1 MIEKGKISWR
11 NTTLDINMI
20 IWLLGGLGLFL
31 YGMKMMGD
39 GLESAA
45 GNKLKFILE
54 KVTSNPISA
63 VAVGAAV
70 TAIIQSSS
78 ATTVM
83 VVGFVNSGIL
93 NLVQATGIIMGANIG
108 TTVTAFLVTF
118 DVDAMVPILLFVG
131 TVLVLFSRAKK
142 RRDLAMILLGFGIL
156 LLGMETMSGAMA
168 PLKDSQ
174 AFRTLIV
181 EIGHRWYLGI
191 LIGLGITLLV
201 QSSSASTGI
210 LIALTKTGSISIE
223 VAFPIILGANIGTCI
238 TALLSSITANKTAK
252 RAAVIHLLF
261 NVIGTVVFL
270 PLGPLL
276 IQAVKIISPG
286 SVTLEISFIHLIFNT
301 LNTLLLLP
309 FANVLIRLSATIVG
323 PEEEK
328 PSEILDRRLLQ
339 TPSIAEGQVIKET
352 VKMAELAKK
361 NFQMAIDAFVSNDL
375 AKMDEIYQN
384 EQRINTLTEIITE
397 FMVKLSGSDLD
408 INEFARIGD
417 TYHVINDIERIG
429 DHAENI
435 IELAEEK
442 HRKNVAISETAKVE
456 LANIYNYT
464 ILALDTAIESYR
476 TNDPK
481 KALSIVQ
488 VEKRIDDLQ
497 KEYRDTHIRRLNAG
511 QCTPL
516 ASILFLDL
524 LSNME
529 RVGDHSKNIADTIAH
544 IQDEVVSA

>member
-1 MIEKGKISWR
+1 MMEKGKISWR

-309 FANVLIRLSATIVG
+309 FANVLIRLSAAIVG

>member
-1 MIEKGKISWR
+1 M
-11 NTTLDINMI
+11 DINMI

-309 FANVLIRLSATIVG
+309 FANVLIRLSAAIVG

>member
-309 FANVLIRLSATIVG
+309 FANVLIRLSAAIVG

>member
-1 MIEKGKISWR
+1 M
-11 NTTLDINMI
+11 DIDMI

-31 YGMKMMGD
+31 YGMKMMAD

-54 KVTSNPISA
+54 KVTKNPLSS
-63 VAVGAAV
+63 VLVGAAV

-108 TTVTAFLVTF
+108 TTVTAFLVSIN
-118 DVDAMVPILLFVG
+118 VDAIIPVCLFAG
-131 TVLVLFSRAKK
+131 TVMVLFSRARK
-142 RRDLAMILLGFGIL
+142 RRDVAMILLGFGIMM
-156 LLGMETMSGAMA
+156 LGMKTMSGAMA
-168 PLKDSQ
+168 PLRESE
-174 AFRTLIV
+174 AFRNLILTL
-181 EIGHRWYLGI
+181 GTKWYLGI
-191 LIGLGITLLV
+191 LLGLVITLII

-210 LIALTKTGSISIE
+210 LIALTATGKITIE

-261 NVIGTVVFL
+261 NLIGTAIFL
-270 PLGPLL
+270 PLGPIL
-276 IQAVKIISPG
+276 IAVVKVISPE
-286 SVTLEISFIHLIFNT
+286 SVRLEISFIHLIFNT
-301 LNTLLLLP
+301 LNTALLLP
-309 FANVLIRLSATIVG
+309 FAGVLIRLSALIVG
-323 PEEEK
+323 PEEAM
-328 PSEILDRRLLQ
+328 PAEILDKRLLQ
-339 TPSIAEGQVIKET
+339 TPSIAEGQVILET
-352 VKMAELAKK
+352 VRMAELAKK
-361 NFQMAIDAFVSNDL
+361 NFEMAMHAFINDDL
-375 AKMDEIYQN
+375 SKMDEIYKN
-384 EQRINTLTEIITE
+384 EKRINELTEIITQ
-397 FMVKLSGSDLD
+397 FMVDLSGSDID

-442 HRKNVAISETAKVE
+442 HQKNVLITDTAKEE
-456 LANIYNYT
+456 LATVYNYN

-476 TNDPK
+476 SNDKK
-481 KALSIVQ
+481 KALTIGGI
-488 VEKRIDDLQ
+488 EARIDALQ

-511 QCTPL
+511 KCTPL

-529 RVGDHSKNIADTIAH
+529 RVGDHSKNIADMVA
-544 IQDEVVSA
+544 DVSEEPVY

>member
-1 MIEKGKISWR
+1 
-11 NTTLDINMI
+11 MI